1 VAYSIRL
8 VLFVTVPSM
17 VALMIFRVPIV
28 QLLFERGAFDRTITL
43 VTADVV
49 FFYALGLG
57 AYVSNRVLVAAFYSV
72 QDTTTPVKS
81 GALAVLVNI
90 ACSLLLMGPLGVA
103 GLALATAFS
112 SFVNLGLLLAALR
125 RRLGRLGEVPLL
137 PSLLRLGGA
146 SVVMG
151 LTGLALIHTQDP
163 VTVAPAVRRAMVLL
177 VELTGCLAAFLV
189 AAACLRSEELNSVLE
204 KVVSRR
210 RRLEDPTSEEDSEK
224 NFG

>member
-1 VAYSIRL
+1 
-8 VLFVTVPSM
+8 
-17 VALMIFRVPIV
+17 
-28 QLLFERGAFDRTITL
+28 
-43 VTADVV
+43 
-49 FFYALGLG
+49 
-57 AYVSNRVLVAAFYSV
+57 
-72 QDTTTPVKS
+72 
-81 GALAVLVNI
+81 
-90 ACSLLLMGPLGVA
+90 MGPLGVA

-210 RRLEDPTSEEDSEK
+210 RRLEDPTSEEDSEE